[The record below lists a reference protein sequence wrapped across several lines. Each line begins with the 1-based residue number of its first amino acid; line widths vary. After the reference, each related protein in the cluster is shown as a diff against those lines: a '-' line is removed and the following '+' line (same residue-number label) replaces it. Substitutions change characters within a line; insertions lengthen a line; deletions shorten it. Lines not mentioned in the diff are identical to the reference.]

1 MTAMKKIAG
10 FVLSFLLCVAVSGC
24 SFRRASTPPPPS
36 AQGADSKTREE
47 AFRESVKD
55 LSKKTGAPA
64 SDIAGVV
71 QEDMT
76 WPDSC
81 LGCVKTGE
89 TCAQV
94 LTPGYRIILRVRD
107 ATYEYHT
114 NRGDRVR
121 LCNQSLVPPATPPAT
136 D

>member
-1 MTAMKKIAG
+1 MKKLAGIAVCLG
-10 FVLSFLLCVAVSGC
+10 LLAFSSC
-24 SFRRASTPPPPS
+24 SFRRAASPPPPS

-47 AFRESVKD
+47 AFRASVKD
-55 LSKKTGAPA
+55 LAKKTGAPE

-71 QEDMT
+71 QEDAT

-81 LGCVKTGE
+81 LGCVKAGE

-94 LTPGYRIILRVRD
+94 LTPGYRIVLRVRD

-121 LCNQSLVPPATPPAT
+121 LCSQSLVPPAPPAT
-136 D
+136 PPPTY